1 MNSKKNT
8 IILIIVFVGLMI
20 GTSALYNSLSEK
32 YKPDALSLNQATTEN
47 SVPNTTDTPS
57 EESTKQDTSQETS
70 SEDSNNGN
78 TSSETG
84 SENKSDDTS
93 AQEPELTLAPD
104 FTVYDLEG
112 NEVHLTDFFGKPII
126 VNFWASWCGPCKMEM
141 PDFDAAYNTYK
152 DDIVFLMVNMTD
164 GSRETVE
171 VASEFIANSGYTFP
185 VYYDTQYSAAI
196 TYSVASL
203 PTSYFLNEKGELVAH
218 AKGAIDAETLQRG
231 IDMIYNI
238 EP

>member
-1 MNSKKNT
+1 
-8 IILIIVFVGLMI
+8 MI
-20 GTSALYNSLSEK
+20 GTSVLYNSLSK
-32 YKPDALSLNQATTEN
+32 NYKPDALNLNETTEEN
-47 SVPNTTDTPS
+47 SVPAATESPSSDTS
-57 EESTKQDTSQETS
+57 EEDNSSKEPDSQDNTSDTTS
-70 SEDSNNGN
+70 SE
-78 TSSETG
+78 
-84 SENKSDDTS
+84 
-93 AQEPELTLAPD
+93 EPELTLAPD

-141 PDFDAAYNTYK
+141 PDFDSAYAAYK

-171 VASEFIANSGYTFP
+171 VASEFIANSGYSFP
-185 VYYDTQYSAAI
+185 VYYDTEYSAAI

-218 AKGAIDAETLQRG
+218 AKGAIDASTLQKG
-231 IDMIYNI
+231 IDMIYNQ
-238 EP
+238 

>member
-1 MNSKKNT
+1 MNNKKNT

-20 GTSALYNSLSEK
+20 GTSALYTSLSEK
-32 YKPDALSLNQATTEN
+32 YKPDSLSLNQATTEN
-47 SVPNTTDTPS
+47 SVPNTTDSAS
-57 EESTKQDTSQETS
+57 EDNSNNESTA
-70 SEDSNNGN
+70 
-78 TSSETG
+78 SETG

-93 AQEPELTLAPD
+93 STESELTLAPD

-112 NEVHLTDFFGKPII
+112 NEVHLIDFFGKPII

-141 PDFDAAYNTYK
+141 PDFDVAYNTYK

-171 VASEFIANSGYTFP
+171 VASQFIADSGYTFP

-203 PTSYFLNEKGELVAH
+203 PTSYFLNKKGELVAH
-218 AKGAIDAETLQRG
+218 AKGAIDADTLQRG
-231 IDMIYNI
+231 IDMIYSN

>member
-20 GTSALYNSLSEK
+20 GTSVLYTSLSEK
-32 YKPDALSLNQATTEN
+32 FKPDALSLNQATTEN
-47 SVPNTTDTPS
+47 SVPNTTDSTF
-57 EESTKQDTSQETS
+57 EESNENTASQDN
-70 SEDSNNGN
+70 SNNGN
-78 TSSETG
+78 ATSETD
-84 SENKSDDTS
+84 SENKFDDAS
-93 AQEPELTLAPD
+93 AAEPELTLAPD
-104 FTVYDLEG
+104 FTVYDLDG
-112 NEVHLTDFFGKPII
+112 NEVQLTDFFGKPII

-171 VASEFIANSGYTFP
+171 VASEFIADSGYTFP

-203 PTSYFLNEKGELVAH
+203 PTSYFLNSQGELVAH

-231 IDMIYNI
+231 IDMIYNS